1 MMGVVTQTSAIELA
15 MAGTQ
20 EWLHQFSLLLV
31 AILILYNK
39 NVLHT

>member
-1 MMGVVTQTSAIELA
+1 MMGVVTR

-20 EWLHQFSLLLV
+20 EWLHQVSLLILLV

-39 NVLHT
+39 NVLCT

>member
-1 MMGVVTQTSAIELA
+1 MMGVVTR

-20 EWLHQFSLLLV
+20 EWLHQVSLLLV

-39 NVLHT
+39 NVLCT